1 MWNLITNVFWSFFA
15 QVVYK
20 NTSRDFTVF
29 LVLTSKFG
37 FLKIF
42 NVYFSFFAQVV
53 YKNTSRDFIVLLVFT
68 PTFGFFMIFSDFGHF
83 SLKSFTR
90 TPDDY

>member
-1 MWNLITNVFWSFFA
+1 MGNLITNVFWSFFV

-29 LVLTSKFG
+29 LVLTPKFG
-37 FLKIF
+37 FLM
-42 NVYFSFFAQVV
+42 
-53 YKNTSRDFIVLLVFT
+53 IVD
-68 PTFGFFMIFSDFGHF
+68 DFGHF